1 MPLIGI
7 ITLFLSSI
15 SNWWIMENKEVNSW
29 LVFRRL
35 LGYVKEFK
43 LGLAAAILA
52 MVGYAVI
59 DTAFIYSIKPLMDE
73 GLTGQSPE
81 ILTFMPIFVILIIA
95 ARGVVA
101 FVSSYCMSWVGT
113 HVVMKLQRQLFS
125 HLIALPISFFD
136 KTNTGDLLSKITYD
150 ANQVTAASTKALI
163 KIFRDGATI
172 IALVGLMFIQSWQ
185 LSLVFFL
192 IAPIVGFAIRIVS
205 KRFRK
210 ISKKLQD
217 AMGSVTTA
225 SEQMLKGHKE
235 VLMFGGQKLEN
246 KKFEQVSNSVRS
258 QNMKMV
264 SAQAISTPVVQS
276 IASLALAFILFL
288 ATKPSIIND
297 LTSGTFIVIISS
309 MMALMKPVKVI
320 TEVVGDIQRGI
331 AASVS
336 LFNVLDTTSALDSGT
351 KVIKRA
357 KGDIEL
363 KNIVFTYPTAEKP
376 ALNNVSFKI
385 NAGETF
391 ALVGRSGSGKSTI
404 ANLLTRFYDI
414 DSGVISV
421 DGVNIQE
428 YTLASLRDQVAIV
441 SQNVHLFND
450 TIANN
455 IAYAS
460 DGKFTREDIIKAAE
474 TANAME
480 FIEQFPNGL
489 DTVIGENGALL
500 SGGQRQ
506 RLAIARALLRDA
518 PLLILDEATSALDSE
533 SERHIQ
539 AALDILQKNRTS
551 IVIAHRLSTIE
562 HADQILVIDNGRV
575 VERGTHAELI
585 EKKAIYHSLSKIQAS
600 GDL

>member
-1 MPLIGI
+1 
-7 ITLFLSSI
+7 
-15 SNWWIMENKEVNSW
+15 MENKEVDTW
-29 LVFRRL
+29 QVFKRL
-35 LGYVKEFK
+35 LGYVKDFK
-43 LGLAAAILA
+43 LGLFAAIIA
-52 MVGYAVI
+52 MIGYAVI
-59 DTAFIYSIKPLMDE
+59 DAGFIYSIKPLMDE
-73 GLTGQSPE
+73 GLTGQDPDV
-81 ILTFMPIFVILIIA
+81 LKFMPIFVILIVA

-113 HVVMKLQRQLFS
+113 NVVMKLQRQLFN

-150 ANQVTAASTKALI
+150 ANQVTEASTSALI

-172 IALVGLMFIQSWQ
+172 VALVGLMFVQSWQ

-192 IAPIVGFAIRIVS
+192 IAPIVAVAIRVVS

-210 ISKKLQD
+210 ISKNLQN

-235 VLMFGGQKLEN
+235 VLMFGGQSVEN
-246 KKFEQVSNSVRS
+246 KKFNQISNSVRS
-258 QNMKMV
+258 QNMKMA
-264 SAQAISTPVVQS
+264 SAQAISSPVVQS
-276 IASLALAFILFL
+276 LASFALAFVLFL
-288 ATKPSIIND
+288 ATKPAIIDD
-297 LTSGTFIVIISS
+297 LSPGTFIVIISS
-309 MMALMKPVKVI
+309 MMALMKPLKAVTDV
-320 TEVVGDIQRGI
+320 TSQIQRGI
-331 AASVS
+331 SASVS
-336 LFNVLDTTSALDSGT
+336 LFDVLDTTAAVDSGT
-351 KVIKRA
+351 KEIERA

-363 KNIVFTYPTAEKP
+363 NHVVFTYPTAEKP
-376 ALNNVSFKI
+376 ALNDVSFKVK
-385 NAGETF
+385 AGETF

-414 DSGVISV
+414 DSGAITI
-421 DGVNIQE
+421 DGVNIHE
-428 YTLASLRDQVAIV
+428 YTLASLRAQVAIV
-441 SQNVHLFND
+441 SQSVHLFND

-480 FIEQFPNGL
+480 FIKRFPQGL
-489 DTVIGENGALL
+489 DTIIGENGTLL

-518 PLLILDEATSALDSE
+518 PILILDEATSALDSE

-562 HADQILVIDNGRV
+562 HADQILVIDEGRV

-585 EKKAIYHSLSKIQAS
+585 EKKEIYHTLSKIQAS

>member
-1 MPLIGI
+1 MD
-7 ITLFLSSI
+7 
-15 SNWWIMENKEVNSW
+15 NNEVTSW
-29 LVFRRL
+29 LIFKRL

-43 LGLAAAILA
+43 LGLSAAIIA
-52 MVGYAVI
+52 MIGYAVV
-59 DTAFIYSIKPLMDE
+59 DASFIYSIKPLMDK
-73 GLTGQSPE
+73 GLTGQDPD
-81 ILTFMPIFVILIIA
+81 ILTFMPIFVILIVG

-113 HVVMKLQRQLFS
+113 HVVMKLQRQLFN

-150 ANQVTAASTKALI
+150 ANQVRAAATTALI

-172 IALVGLMFIQSWQ
+172 IALVGLMFVQSWQ

-192 IAPIVGFAIRIVS
+192 IAPIVAIAIRVVS

-210 ISKKLQD
+210 ISKNLQN
-217 AMGSVTTA
+217 AMGSVTTS

-235 VLMFGGQKLEN
+235 VLMFGGQKVEN
-246 KKFEQVSNSVRS
+246 EKFNQVSNSVRS
-258 QNMKMV
+258 QNMKMA
-264 SAQAISTPVVQS
+264 SAQAISTPVVQTL
-276 IASLALAFILFL
+276 ASFALAFILFL
-288 ATKPSIIND
+288 ATKPSIINE
-297 LTSGTFIVIISS
+297 LSPGTFIVIISS
-309 MMALMKPVKVI
+309 MMALMKPLKAV
-320 TEVVGDIQRGI
+320 TEVTSNIQRGI

-336 LFNVLDTTSALDSGT
+336 LFNVLDTTAAVDSGS
-351 KVIKRA
+351 KVIERA
-357 KGDIEL
+357 KGDITL
-363 KNIVFTYPTAEKP
+363 NNIVFTYPNAEKP
-376 ALNNVSFKI
+376 ALNKVSFSVQ
-385 NAGETF
+385 AGETF

-414 DSGVISV
+414 DSGEITV

-441 SQNVHLFND
+441 SQSVHLFND

-460 DGKFTREDIIKAAE
+460 DGKFTRKDIIKAAE
-474 TANAME
+474 TANAMA
-480 FIEQFPNGL
+480 FINHFPQGL
-489 DTVIGENGALL
+489 DTLIGENGALL

-518 PLLILDEATSALDSE
+518 PILILDEATSALDSE

-562 HADQILVIDNGRV
+562 HADQILVIDEGRV

-585 EKKAIYHSLSKIQAS
+585 EKKEIYHTLSKIQAS

>member
-1 MPLIGI
+1 
-7 ITLFLSSI
+7 
-15 SNWWIMENKEVNSW
+15 MENKEVNSW
-29 LVFRRL
+29 LVFKRL

-43 LGLAAAILA
+43 LGLVAAIIA
-52 MVGYAVI
+52 MIGYAVV
-59 DTAFIYSIKPLMDE
+59 DTAFIYSIKPLMDK
-73 GLTGQSPE
+73 GLTGQSPD
-81 ILTFMPIFVILIIA
+81 ILTFMPLFVILIIA

-113 HVVMKLQRQLFS
+113 HVVMKLQRELFN

-150 ANQVTAASTKALI
+150 ANQVTSASTKALI

-192 IAPIVGFAIRIVS
+192 IAPIVGIAISVVS

-210 ISKKLQD
+210 ISKNLQD

-235 VLMFGGQKLEN
+235 VLMFGGQQLEN
-246 KKFEQVSNSVRS
+246 KKFDQVSNSVRS
-258 QNMKMV
+258 QNMKMA
-264 SAQAISTPVVQS
+264 SAQAISTPIVQTL
-276 IASLALAFILFL
+276 ASFALAFILFL

-297 LTSGTFIVIISS
+297 LTPGTFIVIISS
-309 MMALMKPVKVI
+309 MMALMKPLKVI
-320 TEVVGDIQRGI
+320 TEVVSDIQRGI

-336 LFNVLDTTSALDSGT
+336 LFKVLDTTSAVDSGT

-363 KNIVFTYPTAEKP
+363 KNIVFSYPTTEKP
-376 ALNNVSFKI
+376 ALNNVSFKV

-414 DSGVISV
+414 DSGMISI

-441 SQNVHLFND
+441 SQSVHLFND

-460 DGKFTREDIIKAAE
+460 DGKFTREDIIQAAE

-539 AALDILQKNRTS
+539 AALDILQKDRTS

-562 HADQILVIDNGRV
+562 HADQILVIDEGRV
-575 VERGTHAELI
+575 VERGTHAQLI

-600 GDL
+600 GNL

>member
-1 MPLIGI
+1 
-7 ITLFLSSI
+7 
-15 SNWWIMENKEVNSW
+15 
-29 LVFRRL
+29 
-35 LGYVKEFK
+35 
-43 LGLAAAILA
+43 
-52 MVGYAVI
+52 
-59 DTAFIYSIKPLMDE
+59 
-73 GLTGQSPE
+73 
-81 ILTFMPIFVILIIA
+81 
-95 ARGVVA
+95 
-101 FVSSYCMSWVGT
+101 
-113 HVVMKLQRQLFS
+113 
-125 HLIALPISFFD
+125 
-136 KTNTGDLLSKITYD
+136 
-150 ANQVTAASTKALI
+150 
-163 KIFRDGATI
+163 
-172 IALVGLMFIQSWQ
+172 
-185 LSLVFFL
+185 
-192 IAPIVGFAIRIVS
+192 
-205 KRFRK
+205 
-210 ISKKLQD
+210 
-217 AMGSVTTA
+217 
-225 SEQMLKGHKE
+225 
-235 VLMFGGQKLEN
+235 
-246 KKFEQVSNSVRS
+246 
-258 QNMKMV
+258 
-264 SAQAISTPVVQS
+264 
-276 IASLALAFILFL
+276 
-288 ATKPSIIND
+288 
-297 LTSGTFIVIISS
+297 
-309 MMALMKPVKVI
+309 
-320 TEVVGDIQRGI
+320 
-331 AASVS
+331 
-336 LFNVLDTTSALDSGT
+336 
-351 KVIKRA
+351 
-357 KGDIEL
+357 
-363 KNIVFTYPTAEKP
+363 NIVFTYPTAEKP

>member
-1 MPLIGI
+1 
-7 ITLFLSSI
+7 
-15 SNWWIMENKEVNSW
+15 MENKEVNSW
-29 LVFRRL
+29 LVFKRL

-43 LGLAAAILA
+43 LGLVAAIIA
-52 MVGYAVI
+52 MIGYAVI

-113 HVVMKLQRQLFS
+113 HVVMKLQRELFS

-150 ANQVTAASTKALI
+150 ANQVTSASTKALI

-192 IAPIVGFAIRIVS
+192 IAPIVGIAISVVS

-210 ISKKLQD
+210 ISKNLQD

-235 VLMFGGQKLEN
+235 VLMFGGQQLEN

-264 SAQAISTPVVQS
+264 SAQAISTPIVQS
-276 IASLALAFILFL
+276 LASFALAFVLFL
-288 ATKPSIIND
+288 ATKPSIIDD
-297 LTSGTFIVIISS
+297 LTPGTFIVIISS
-309 MMALMKPVKVI
+309 MMALMKPLKVI

-336 LFNVLDTTSALDSGT
+336 LFKVLDTTSALDSGT

-363 KNIVFTYPTAEKP
+363 NNIVFSYPTTEKP
-376 ALNNVSFKI
+376 ALKNVSFKVK
-385 NAGETF
+385 AGETF

-414 DSGVISV
+414 DSGVISI

-428 YTLASLRDQVAIV
+428 YTLASLRNQVAIV
-441 SQNVHLFND
+441 SQSVHLFND
-450 TIANN
+450 SIANN

-460 DGKFTREDIIKAAE
+460 DGKFTREDIIQAAE

-518 PLLILDEATSALDSE
+518 PILILDEATSALDSE

-539 AALDILQKNRTS
+539 AALDILQKDRTS

-562 HADQILVIDNGRV
+562 HANQILVIDDGRV

-585 EKKAIYHSLSKIQAS
+585 EKKAIYHSLSKIQAA
-600 GDL
+600 GEL